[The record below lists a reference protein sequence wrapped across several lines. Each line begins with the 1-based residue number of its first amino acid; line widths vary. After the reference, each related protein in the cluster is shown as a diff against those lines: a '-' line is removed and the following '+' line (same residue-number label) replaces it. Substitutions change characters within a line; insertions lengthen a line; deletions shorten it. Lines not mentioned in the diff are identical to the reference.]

1 MNVKEKFIA
10 SMSNPLK
17 FKLFAV
23 SKLPSLIFW
32 GIRLYSFS
40 EEKCVTSVKYGW
52 SNTNPFKSMYF
63 ATMIG
68 AAELSTGL
76 PVMYTIHG
84 EGKTS
89 MLVVAV
95 GGKYYKKAVGRI
107 RFECTEMNVF
117 RTFFDNLKQKIG
129 NTGVITLHSKAYNE
143 QNELVGEFEFTWS
156 LKYNG

>member
-1 MNVKEKFIA
+1 MQI
-10 SMSNPLK
+10 P
-17 FKLFAV
+17 
-23 SKLPSLIFW
+23 KLPSLIFW
-32 GIRLYSFS
+32 GVKLHSFTD
-40 EEKCVTSVKYGW
+40 EKCTTSINYGW

-89 MLVVAV
+89 MLVVNV
-95 GGKYYKKAVGRI
+95 GGSYYKKAVGNI
-107 RFECTEMNVF
+107 RFECSDMTQF
-117 RTFFDNLKQKIG
+117 RLFFDDLKKEIG
-129 NTGVITLHSKAYNE
+129 NKGTITLRSKAYNE
-143 QNELVGEFEFTWS
+143 KDELVGEFEFTWS

>member
-1 MNVKEKFIA
+1 MDVKDKFIS
-10 SMSNPLK
+10 SMTNPVK
-17 FKLFAV
+17 FKLFAL

-32 GIRLYSFS
+32 GVKLGSFS
-40 EEKCVTSVKYGW
+40 QKKCVTTIKYGW

-89 MLVVAV
+89 MLVVCV

-107 RFECTEMNVF
+107 RFECTEMNIF
-117 RTFFDNLKQKIG
+117 RDFFDKLKEKTG
-129 NTGVITLHSKAYNE
+129 NTGTITLHSKAFNE
-143 QNELVGEFEFTWS
+143 QDELVGEFEFTWS